1 MFFAPERG
9 NMNLDLQ
16 NDLSEEPGLTF
27 IRRTLLKFDDT
38 VIYLTNVLVY
48 TYTYFLPVIKEG

>member
-1 MFFAPERG
+1 
-9 NMNLDLQ
+9 MNLDLQ